1 MTMTK
6 TRGLAENT
14 SRHATHIEYM
24 TKPGTDVMGRR
35 NIGGPTVDS
44 YIDGVVYPNVQSAI
58 DELQTLANT
67 RIGQIFTAKE
77 RVSPAG
83 VQQAE
88 MLTFDGV
95 VAGDAGGKAVV
106 YVYGIPF
113 IIDVGT
119 NADTV
124 CNIVLAKF
132 EEMRDNNIL
141 FSMVERQAGTTTPI
155 LEVQFIDSATHVNIE
170 DFNSSGI
177 KVKREVTVPGVP
189 GYGVWDY
196 LGQETKTFT
205 GGTATDPVVLHYFER
220 IG

>member
-1 MTMTK
+1 MTNTK
-6 TRGLAENT
+6 TRGIAENT
-14 SRHATHIEYM
+14 SRHATHIEYI

-44 YIDGVVYPNVQSAI
+44 YIDGVAYPNVQSAI

-67 RIGQIFTAKE
+67 RVGQIYTSKE
-77 RVSPAG
+77 RVNPAG

-95 VAGDAGGKAVV
+95 VAGAAGGKAVV
-106 YVYGIPF
+106 SVYGIPF
-113 IIDVGT
+113 VTDVGT
-119 NADTV
+119 NADTF
-124 CNIVLAKF
+124 CNTVLAKF
-132 EEMRDNNIL
+132 EEMRDANIL

-155 LEVQFIDSATHVNIE
+155 IEVQFIDSATHVNIE
-170 DFNSSGI
+170 DFNTNGI

-196 LGQETKTFT
+196 LGQETKTLT
-205 GGTATDPVVLHYFER
+205 GGTATSPIILYHFER